1 MSYGA
6 CGWVVYSNMSRAC
19 YTVRTDA
26 HCAVLLSIVHDLVRG
41 VRDLIGRRA
50 RHVADR
56 SARRAGRTEH
66 HVGITSYQRGRLAKN
81 NNQGFAEFSFP

>member
-56 SARRAGRTEH
+56 SARRASEVIGEKQHPR
-66 HVGITSYQRGRLAKN
+66 V
-81 NNQGFAEFSFP
+81 AEFSL